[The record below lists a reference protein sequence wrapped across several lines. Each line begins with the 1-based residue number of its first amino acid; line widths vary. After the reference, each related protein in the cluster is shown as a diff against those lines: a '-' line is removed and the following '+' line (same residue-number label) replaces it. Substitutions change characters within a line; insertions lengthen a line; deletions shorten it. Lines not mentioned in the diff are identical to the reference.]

1 MGGLIRG
8 FRGFFSRLFR
18 LKYPFAGASGSRTG
32 EYPLDPAEFA
42 RLVKSGRRQD
52 FEKLA
57 QMLSSCPLAQD
68 WPTEPRYL
76 RKIHPVSD
84 KHGIG
89 RH

>member
-1 MGGLIRG
+1 MGDSLRG

-18 LKYPFAGASGSRTG
+18 LKYPFASGSRTG

-57 QMLSSCPLAQD
+57 QMLSSCPLARD

-76 RKIHPVSD
+76 RKIHPVGD
-84 KHGIG
+84 KHRIG
-89 RH
+89 KH